1 MGGLGETPP
10 LFRLMMPRVT
20 LKEFWM
26 VAQWSSSM
34 AASSGVRCAT
44 FFVAAS
50 MFLNSDATVAEESA
64 ARPRLLPARERK
76 SRRVR
81 TCASANQSGS
91 GAGVQS
97 LNVDPKNDFPSPR
110 DSCGT
115 ILSDPRRPKFGR
127 CELQGKRGIMRTL
140 IMTAIMALPLMA
152 LGQTEPQQTTQG
164 QTKETQAKTSKRKS
178 MKAIRVHEFGGPEVL
193 RLEEVPTPRPGPG
206 QVLVRMHAIG
216 VNPVETY
223 IRAGTYAYKPALRYT
238 PGNDGAGVVEE
249 IGSDVN
255 EFKPGD
261 RVYTARSVSGT
272 YAEFALCTTEQVH
285 PLPANVSFGQGAAMG
300 TPYAT
305 AYRGLFQ
312 RADAKPGETVLAHG
326 ASGGVGTAA
335 VQLARA
341 RGLRVFGTAGSDQGL
356 KLAREQGAHEVF
368 NHRAPDQFE
377 QIMNATSGRGVDVI
391 VEMLANVN
399 LGKDLTILAKGGR
412 VVIIGSRGR
421 VEIDPRD
428 TMQRDVDVR
437 GKIGRAS
444 CRERV

>member
-1 MGGLGETPP
+1 MKALRVHEFGEPEVLGLEEVPMRQSGLGQ
-10 LFRLMMPRVT
+10 LL
-20 LKEFWM
+20 
-26 VAQWSSSM
+26 
-34 AASSGVRCAT
+34 VRMHAI
-44 FFVAAS
+44 
-50 MFLNSDATVAEESA
+50 
-64 ARPRLLPARERK
+64 
-76 SRRVR
+76 
-81 TCASANQSGS
+81 G
-91 GAGVQS
+91 G
-97 LNVDPKNDFPSPR
+97 
-110 DSCGT
+110 
-115 ILSDPRRPKFGR
+115 PKF
-127 CELQGKRGIMRTL
+127 CEMRISWKARIMRIPIIIGITALSL
-140 IMTAIMALPLMA
+140 IA
-152 LGQTEPQQTTQG
+152 LGQTEPQHTTQG
-164 QTKETQAKTSKRKS
+164 QTKETRATAPAKETKMHPAQEQS

-223 IRAGTYAYKPALRYT
+223 IRTGTYAYKPTLPYT

-249 IGSDVN
+249 IGPDVN
-255 EFKPGD
+255 ELKPGD

-285 PLPANVSFGQGAAMG
+285 PLPANVSFEQGAAMG

-312 RADAKPGETVLAHG
+312 RADAKPGETVLVHG

-341 RGLRVFGTAGSDQGL
+341 RGLRVFGTAGSDEGR

-368 NHRAPDQFE
+368 DHRAPDHFE
-377 QIMNATSGRGVDVI
+377 QIMKATDGRGVDVI
-391 VEMLANVN
+391 VELLANVN

-412 VVIIGSRGR
+412 VAVIGSRGR

-428 TMQRDVDVR
+428 AMQRDADIRGMVMPNTPPAELASIHAALVTGLENGTLHPVIGKEFPLAEAAQAHR
-437 GKIGRAS
+437 AVMEPGAFGKIVLRTGS
-444 CRERV
+444 EK